1 MRYAVY
7 AQWGK
12 ARHFTEAVIA
22 GFPGRVRDIGVEHLA
37 EGCVHVL
44 GGLQFGCLE
53 LLQEIRRRKEP
64 YVFFDRAYFGGGTY
78 TNRIRL
84 TKNAY
89 QKHWVAGG
97 DAARLARWN
106 VQFAPWREDGEFVMV
121 VPPGEAVAALFGLK
135 DWETN
140 VLARLSL
147 IGERRVVV
155 SRKKD
160 RDKSPLAERLKG
172 CHAVVTWTS
181 NVAVEAVCLGVPA
194 FVSPW
199 SAAAPVCR
207 RLDELEAAL
216 ETPLRPALEAWA
228 ASLAWGQFT
237 VDEIASGVAR
247 AALEENA

>member
-12 ARHFTEAVIA
+12 ARHFTEAVVA
-22 GFPGRVRDIGVEHLA
+22 GFPGRVRDIGIEHLA

-53 LLQEIRRRKEP
+53 LLAEIRRRREP

-89 QKHWVAGG
+89 QQHWVGRA

-106 VQFAPWREDGEFVMV
+106 VRLAPWADAGEFVMV
-121 VPPGEAVAALFGLK
+121 VPPGEAAAKLFDLEG
-135 DWETN
+135 WEAKT
-140 VLARLSL
+140 LARLSACTA
-147 IGERRVVV
+147 RRVAV

-160 RDKSPLAERLKG
+160 RDKSPLADRLRG

-181 NVAVEAVCLGVPA
+181 NVAVEALCLGVPA
-194 FVSPW
+194 FVAPW

-207 RLDELEAAL
+207 RLDELETAL
-216 ETPLRPALEAWA
+216 EIPLRPAREAWA
-228 ASLAWGQFT
+228 ASLAAGQFT
-237 VDEIASGVAR
+237 VDEIARGIAR
-247 AALEENA
+247 ERLEENA